1 MEQGKCILKFGTD
14 GDHFCWIWDIWYW
27 LWLRSALQGFFI
39 SFHTIPYKVVSLFLH
54 NGVFS
59 VTRTL
64 LPDWEQEPTVIIH
77 ALAQKCRS
85 CEHRLQVFMYII
97 SKCTTVEHTW
107 AWLSACFQRRCCVDV
122 RVRCCVMKFLCD
134 GVNPNRDDFTHI
146 YFPGLTVG
154 CCWTLSFTNRNKATK
169 SSVWAS
175 CYDCATY
182 FHISHRCSCRLRVKL
197 DQLDYI

>member
-1 MEQGKCILKFGTD
+1 MVLALAEECSTRFLHLFSHNSLQSGLSFSAQWSLFSDPGLTP
-14 GDHFCWIWDIWYW
+14 
-27 LWLRSALQGFFI
+27 WLR
-39 SFHTIPYKVVSLFLH
+39 
-54 NGVFS
+54 
-59 VTRTL
+59 TRTHCYH
-64 LPDWEQEPTVIIH
+64 T
-77 ALAQKCRS
+77 CTS

-107 AWLSACFQRRCCVDV
+107 AWLGACFQRRCCVDV

-134 GVNPNRDDFTHI
+134 GVNPNGDDFTHI

-154 CCWTLSFTNRNKATK
+154 CCWTLSFTNRNKAKK

>member
-1 MEQGKCILKFGTD
+1 MGITFVEFETYGIGFGW
-14 GDHFCWIWDIWYW
+14 GV
-27 LWLRSALQGFFI
+27 L
-39 SFHTIPYKVVSLFLH
+39 YKVSSSLFTQFLTKWSLFFCTMESFQWPGPYSLTENKNPLLSYMHLH
-54 NGVFS
+54 KN
-59 VTRTL
+59 
-64 LPDWEQEPTVIIH
+64 
-77 ALAQKCRS
+77 ARS

-107 AWLSACFQRRCCVDV
+107 AWLSACFQRRCRVDV

-134 GVNPNRDDFTHI
+134 GVNTNRDDFTEI

-154 CCWTLSFTNRNKATK
+154 CCWTLSFTNRTKATK

-182 FHISHRCSCRLRVKL
+182 FHISHRCSCSLRVKL